1 VEHNIRVNAVSPGY
15 IDTPIVDYA
24 RSQKEMWNMWMDNIP
39 MGRMGETSEVA
50 SLVAFLAS
58 DASSLMT
65 GAVVTIDGGYTL
77 W

>member
-1 VEHNIRVNAVSPGY
+1 MEHNIRVNAVSPGY